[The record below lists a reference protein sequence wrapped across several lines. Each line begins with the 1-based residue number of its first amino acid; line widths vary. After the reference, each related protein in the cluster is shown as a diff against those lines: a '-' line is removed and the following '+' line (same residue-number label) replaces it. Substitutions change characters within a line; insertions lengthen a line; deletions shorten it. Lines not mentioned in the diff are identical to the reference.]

1 MNRVRVLPPYR
12 RGIKKFH
19 ISAKQAPRVHTLSRS
34 RIAKSSNWD
43 RCTPMSS
50 AGHISRSASMAANA
64 YWSVKCANWKSYEVG
79 VNPKGEGKVI
89 ECPVLE
95 ALDGGHCFKKFE

>member
-1 MNRVRVLPPYR
+1 
-12 RGIKKFH
+12 
-19 ISAKQAPRVHTLSRS
+19 
-34 RIAKSSNWD
+34 
-43 RCTPMSS
+43 
-50 AGHISRSASMAANA
+50 MAANA
-64 YWSVKCANWKSYEVG
+64 HWSVKCANWKSYEVG